1 MDCDLE
7 GLKFQTNKEIKS
19 NKINEQEMKLID
31 KH

>member
-1 MDCDLE
+1 MDHDLK

-19 NKINEQEMKLID
+19 NKINEQEMKLIN

>member
-19 NKINEQEMKLID
+19 SKINEQEMKLIN